1 VLKNQTYEKRA
12 SQGLCILC
20 GKDIKG
26 EGTKCEA
33 CREKERDR
41 CIKLPGIKNPNKLL
55 DAHAKE
61 AYEAGLSYGKWRM
74 KKDMEERG
82 EG

>member
-1 VLKNQTYEKRA
+1 MKNQTYAKRA

-20 GKDIKG
+20 GKDIEG
-26 EGTKCEA
+26 QGTKCEA

-41 CIKLPGIKNPNKLL
+41 CIKLPGIKNPNKKL
-55 DAHAKE
+55 DADAK
-61 AYEAGLSYGKWRM
+61 AAFDAGLSYGKYKM
-74 KKDMEERG
+74 KKFLEERG